1 MKHSGG
7 LDWGGGPG
15 GSEEGTLEGEW
26 TRDSGT
32 QNKTWVLNFG
42 VTYELV
48 KRSNSPAR
56 PEALGV
62 GAAIWLSTSLPGTAE
77 SQASLRRHR
86 ADD

>member
-42 VTYELV
+42 VTCELV
-48 KRSNSPAR
+48 RDKIRLLALKLWVWGQPSGFPQAFQVLPRAR
-56 PEALGV
+56 QV
-62 GAAIWLSTSLPGTAE
+62 
-77 SQASLRRHR
+77 
-86 ADD
+86 